1 MNSEKISTIAL
12 EPFIS
17 KFVLTIIKS
26 IRDKN
31 LSYEKR
37 YVIHSDLV
45 PKVSEKVM
53 QTSLGEKVININ
65 KTAMTLPRR
74 KMDKLVTPRMPSKI
88 IHPILFKKVP
98 VGLDQKYGKIT
109 SLLND
114 PSVSTIEYQGA
125 GKPIT
130 VIRAGERQIT
140 NINLSV
146 GEIKE
151 ILKKISDA
159 THIPIL
165 EGVFRAAVDNFS
177 INAVVSEMIGSR
189 FIIRKQT
196 AYSILER

>member
-74 KMDKLVTPRMPSKI
+74 KMDKLVTPRIPSKI

-146 GEIKE
+146 GEIM
-151 ILKKISDA
+151 KK
-159 THIPIL
+159 TL
-165 EGVFRAAVDNFS
+165 VDNFS
-177 INAVVSEMIGSR
+177 INAVISEMIGSR